1 MSPAPHDHSAT
12 AHDAGHDGHSH
23 DPGHTHDAGAG
34 HAHAGHNHDHA
45 HDAGAGHAHAGHNHD
60 HSHSHSHGHS
70 HAPRGG
76 RALAVVL
83 VMTTVILVAE
93 VVGGIASGSL
103 ALLADAGHMFSDSAG
118 LLLAGVALVVGRRPA
133 NAAATYGF
141 RRAEVLAAAVNA
153 VAIAAISV
161 WILVAA
167 FQRLGKG
174 VEVETGLM
182 MVVALIGLA
191 ANVVSAVILNRS
203 AGESLN
209 IRGAY
214 LHVLADLLGSVAVIV
229 AGLVITFT
237 GWTPADTVASVLI
250 VLIILPRT
258 WSLFRQAWRVL
269 MEQVPA
275 GVDVEGIRRRV
286 EAVPG
291 VSRAH
296 DLHVWSVDGE
306 GLVATV
312 HVVRDGE
319 AAAGC
324 GMLDAVHAVLRADGI
339 GHATVQVEDPG
350 HAEHEEARCDAPEG
364 VDEAGRPA
372 AHP

>member
-1 MSPAPHDHSAT
+1 MSPARHDHSAT
-12 AHDAGHDGHSH
+12 AHDAGHSHDAGPAGHSH
-23 DPGHTHDAGAG
+23 DAGPDAGAGHTHDDG
-34 HAHAGHNHDHA
+34 HAHAGHNH
-45 HDAGAGHAHAGHNHD
+45 GHG
-60 HSHSHSHGHS
+60 HGHS

-93 VVGGIASGSL
+93 IVGGIASGSL

-372 AHP
+372 GHP